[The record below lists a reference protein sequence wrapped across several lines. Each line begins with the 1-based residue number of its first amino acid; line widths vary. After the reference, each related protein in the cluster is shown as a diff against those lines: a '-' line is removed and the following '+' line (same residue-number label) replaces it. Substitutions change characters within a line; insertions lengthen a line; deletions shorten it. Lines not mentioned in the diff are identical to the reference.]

1 MFTRNSITDGEAPH
15 QNQSDSNLSHS
26 ASPFPSLFLS
36 QSLLHGRYWHFTSN
50 LLFYTN
56 FNAESVIRC
65 AEGVEFQLPSSSFSL
80 RYSSSL
86 PVLWK
91 SSFPLQNPMALSSW
105 PSSLS
110 LSSPSLQSPLAVS
123 RPVPPSP
130 GTSHGHR
137 GTALRCFW
145 GVGSLIKPWGQS
157 PKGGSIYCGTVP
169 TWLITQR
176 VKRRHMRLYVLYRS
190 AALPVFACYFWRQR
204 TFFKRWPESRPGK
217 SPFSSELWELK
228 LQLREQRKSAW
239 WTWVVPQGHINS
251 AIQHLDFIMKWDEL
265 TSS

>member
-1 MFTRNSITDGEAPH
+1 MFTRNSFTDGEAPH

-137 GTALRCFW
+137 GTALRCSEEW
-145 GVGSLIKPWGQS
+145 
-157 PKGGSIYCGTVP
+157 
-169 TWLITQR
+169 ITDQT
-176 VKRRHMRLYVLYRS
+176 
-190 AALPVFACYFWRQR
+190 AGP
-204 TFFKRWPESRPGK
+204 
-217 SPFSSELWELK
+217 
-228 LQLREQRKSAW
+228 
-239 WTWVVPQGHINS
+239 VPQGRQYLLRHCSDMADNTEGE
-251 AIQHLDFIMKWDEL
+251 APPHAPLR
-265 TSS
+265 TV